1 MIARNRFG
9 ISNLL
14 NHFVVVVLLGWSGI
28 VAAATLEDLRGEWTL
43 LTKLSTESTVS
54 ELHVEV
60 NSAGDLAGTVST
72 MGAEAEITEFAMEGD
87 FALLHF
93 SVARG
98 QQSMAL
104 MLKLKVNGDDLS
116 GEVKM
121 GAQGISV
128 PVTGARMGS
137 EGDMLIRMSL
147 AAEAEKSAGK
157 PTLKFSDLG
166 EFAGEWDMTVESES
180 AGTETVPFTLSETS
194 DAMATGLLKLQEPL
208 GEQRIN
214 NMTKTDAGLECR
226 YEISAMGQTFKVI
239 MRLALKD
246 GKLEGQ
252 IEDEGG
258 IFTIPVHG
266 VRKGQGDSVAGAGAS
281 DSQRAALSGRPA
293 RQRPGAKT
301 ARGTVAGQRFEL
313 YYGELETSAL
323 GMNKIPFSQT
333 EGYIW
338 TPGKNGATKLK
349 SPATLDFGGKQIPPG
364 RYGLW
369 AKRTKDGWNLIV
381 NEYPDVWSTQHD
393 PEADLAEVPM
403 TISELAA
410 PTEMLVLKI
419 ESEGD
424 GGVIRIEFG
433 SHQLSAPFRVIN

>member
-1 MIARNRFG
+1 MI
-9 ISNLL
+9 
-14 NHFVVVVLLGWSGI
+14 NHCVVALLLGWSGI
-28 VAAATLEDLRGEWTL
+28 AAAATLEDLRGEWTL
-43 LTKLSTESTVS
+43 LTKLSTGATVS

-60 NSAGDLAGTVST
+60 NSAGDLVGTVST

-104 MLKLKVNGDDLS
+104 MLKLKVNGDDLT

-121 GAQGISV
+121 GAQGLSV

-147 AAEAEKSAGK
+147 AAEAEKAAGK

-166 EFAGEWDMTVESES
+166 DFAGEWDMTVESES

-194 DAMATGLLKLQEPL
+194 DAMATALLKLQEPL

-214 NMTKTDAGLECR
+214 NMAKTDAGLECR

-258 IFTIPVHG
+258 IFSIPVHG

-293 RQRPGAKT
+293 RQRQGAKS
-301 ARGTVAGQRFEL
+301 ARGTVAGQRLEL
-313 YYGELETSAL
+313 NYGELLTSAP
-323 GMNKIPFSQT
+323 GMNRIPFSQT

-338 TPGKNGATKLK
+338 APGKNGATKIK
-349 SPATLDFGGKQIPPG
+349 TPASLDFGGKVIPPG

-369 AKRTKDGWNLIV
+369 TKRTKDGWNLIV
-381 NEYPDVWSTQHD
+381 NEFPDVWSTQHE
-393 PEADLAEVPM
+393 PSADLAEVPM
-403 TISELAA
+403 KVGTLDTPSETL
-410 PTEMLVLKI
+410 EIRI
-419 ESEGD
+419 EEQDG
-424 GGVIRIEFG
+424 GGVIKIEFG
-433 SHQLSAPFRVIN
+433 SDQLIATFKVVN